1 MTTLDSR
8 TARNLLDMLAG
19 TTAGDPMLGSPGPGE
34 VAYTVCD
41 THPACIAV
49 YKSFFLGG
57 PFRQT
62 DWMADG
68 HISLQ
73 EIVAALDPSYR
84 AASKQQLVDEL
95 ERRAPRASRS
105 GYPLELF
112 QHYASRFP
120 TTNIEALAIRFSG
133 HAVEVLVVDRQPSDD
148 GYAGSCHLPG
158 KFMLND
164 EEVTEALRRVVTSE
178 TGAEFTRSQFIGI
191 LNDPREVHG
200 HQLHHLFAVTIDG
213 AKPTKGR
220 WIDVTQLPENFLE
233 HHLVLLYMGLRALL
247 ASADDQPGVQ
257 LEEFWW
263 PTEAD
268 VANYTSL
275 QAHHEI
281 GNAMAGTS
289 EDMHRYHVLNNFS
302 SYRDYWQIQIAH
314 LVRAE
319 QARLM
324 DRHLY

>member
-1 MTTLDSR
+1 MTTLNPA
-8 TARNLLDMLAG
+8 TARRLLDMLAG
-19 TTAGDPMLGSPGPGE
+19 ITPQDPMIPNAGPYETAHGLCL
-34 VAYTVCD
+34 A
-41 THPACIAV
+41 HPNCIGKFV
-49 YKSFFLGG
+49 PMLTGDHMWSSEWV
-57 PFRQT
+57 Q
-62 DWMADG
+62 DG

-84 AASKQQLVDEL
+84 AATEQQLVDEL

-164 EEVTEALRRVVTSE
+164 EEVTEALRRVVASE

-220 WIDVTQLPENFLE
+220 WIDVTKLPENFLE
-233 HHLVLLYMGLRALL
+233 HHLVLLHMGLRALL
-247 ASADDQPGVQ
+247 APADEQPGVQ

-268 VANYTSL
+268 VSRYTSS
-275 QAHHEI
+275 QAHWEI

-289 EDMHRYHVLNNFS
+289 EDMHRYHVVNNFS

-314 LVRAE
+314 LVHAE